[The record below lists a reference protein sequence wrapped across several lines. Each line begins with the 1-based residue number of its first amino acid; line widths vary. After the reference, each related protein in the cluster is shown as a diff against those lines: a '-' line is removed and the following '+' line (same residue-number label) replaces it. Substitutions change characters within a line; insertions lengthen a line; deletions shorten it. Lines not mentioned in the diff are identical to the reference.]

1 MSAPILATKLYIP
14 PPRPKAVLR
23 PRLVERLNEGLAAG
37 CKLTLISAPAGFGKT
52 TLVSEWIAGCGR
64 GEPKAR
70 VAWLSLDEGDSNPAR
85 FLAYLV
91 AALQTIFAGIGAG
104 VLAALESPQPPT
116 TEALL
121 TALINEI
128 TAIPHDPSTGS
139 GQRFILVLDDYH
151 VIDARPVDAPASV
164 DDVLAFLLEHLP
176 PQMHLVVAT
185 REDPPLPLARHRA
198 RGQLTELRAAE
209 LRFTPTE
216 AAEFLNRTM
225 GLGLSADDVTALD
238 ARTEG
243 WIAGLQLAAL
253 ALQGP
258 LSLQGRAD
266 TASFIESF
274 TGTHHFMMD
283 YLLEEVLQRQ
293 TAEIQAFLLGTAI
306 LDRLCGP
313 LCEAV
318 LYGDAA
324 RHPTPSGS
332 GQTLLACLERA
343 NLFIVPLDN
352 DRHWYRYHRLF
363 ADLLRERLQQSAA
376 GVADYH
382 LRASHW
388 YQANGY
394 LAEAFQHAAAA
405 RDLERAAE
413 LAEQAWPGMED
424 TFQTTVWLGW
434 IKQLPADVTRVRP
447 VLCTQLGWAFSLAG
461 EPETS
466 ERHLQ
471 NAERAL
477 AGAADRAEFKPLPGN
492 IALARAYNAQ
502 ARGQVADTVKYAEL
516 AQQLI
521 PAEDVYLR
529 AQAVISLEITHWASG
544 ELTAARRAL
553 DDWMNAMRQIGNDV
567 FVIATAFAVAD
578 IQIAQGLLREARRTY
593 EQSLQLAAE
602 AGPEAQAITAHHHLG
617 LALLYRE
624 LGHAQ
629 EFAQHWQKA
638 AELGQRTT
646 IADWPHRWHVAQA
659 RVKTSEG
666 DFDAALDLLDAA
678 QRVYVK
684 STVPDLRPVEAL
696 KAQVYL
702 RQGRLSKA
710 QAWVR
715 ARDLTVNDDLSYLRE
730 FEHLTLARILM
741 ATSSNRQASELLERL
756 RQAAEAQDRMGS
768 VLEILL
774 TQALAYRAQ
783 GDTTAAFAALERGL
797 ALAKPE
803 GYLRLFVDEGEMM
816 RSLILDFRFWM
827 EKRGPREGQNL
838 IGYVDKLLAAFA
850 RPAIPESEVE
860 NQRSEILEPL
870 SPRELE
876 VLQLIGQG
884 LSNQEI
890 ADRLYLALSTV
901 KGYTRTLFDKL
912 QVERRTEAV
921 ARARAL
927 GWL

>member
-1 MSAPILATKLYIP
+1 MIDQLLATKLYIP
-14 PPRPKAVLR
+14 PVRANRVAR
-23 PRLVERLNEGLAAG
+23 PRLLQRLDEGLSQGAR
-37 CKLTLISAPAGFGKT
+37 LTLISASAGFGKT
-52 TLVSEWIAGCGR
+52 TLVSEWLAGR
-64 GEPKAR
+64 GGMTPPLPA
-70 VAWLSLDEGDSNPAR
+70 AWLSLDEGDNDPTR

-104 VLAALESPQPPT
+104 VLAVLQSPQPPPAESILT
-116 TEALL
+116 TLL
-121 TALINEI
+121 NDI
-128 TAIPHDPSTGS
+128 TTISD
-139 GQRFILVLDDYH
+139 RFILVLDDYH
-151 VIDARPVDAPASV
+151 VVDSQPVDQALV
-164 DDVLAFLLEHLP
+164 FLVEHLP
-176 PQMHLVVAT
+176 PQMHLVIAT
-185 REDPPLPLARHRA
+185 REDPPLPLARLRA
-198 RGQLTELRAAE
+198 RGQLTELRAAD

-216 AAEFLNRTM
+216 AAEFLNQVM
-225 GLGLSADDVTALD
+225 GLTLSADDIAALET
-238 ARTEG
+238 RTEG
-243 WIAGLQLAAL
+243 WIAGLQLAVL
-253 ALQGP
+253 SMQGHP
-258 LSLQGRAD
+258 DAAG
-266 TASFIESF
+266 FIKSF
-274 TGTHHFMMD
+274 TGSHHFVLD
-283 YLLEEVLQRQ
+283 YLVEEVLGQQSASVQ
-293 TAEIQAFLLGTAI
+293 TFLLRTSI

-313 LCEAV
+313 LCDAV
-318 LYGDAA
+318 LLAPAA
-324 RHPTPSGS
+324 S
-332 GQTLLACLERA
+332 GQETLEYLERA

-352 DRHWYRYHRLF
+352 ERRWYRYHHLF
-363 ADLLRERLQQSAA
+363 AELLRQRLQQSTADL
-376 GVADYH
+376 ADYH

-394 LAEAFQHAAAA
+394 LAEAFQHAVAA
-405 RDLERAAE
+405 RAFERAAE
-413 LAEQAWPGMED
+413 LAEQAWPSMDG
-424 TFQTTVWLGW
+424 TFQTPAWLGW

-447 VLCTQLGWAFSLAG
+447 LLCTQLGWAFSDAG

-471 NAERAL
+471 NAEAAL
-477 AGAADRAEFKPLPGN
+477 AGAADRAECKPLPGS

-502 ARGQVADTVKYAEL
+502 VQGRAADTVRYAEL

-521 PAEDVYLR
+521 PEEDLYRR
-529 AQAVISLEITHWASG
+529 AQAMIMLEFTHWANG
-544 ELTAARRAL
+544 DLEAALRAL
-553 DDWMNAMRQIGNDV
+553 DDWMNVMRQIGNDV

-578 IQIAQGLLREARRTY
+578 IQIAQGRLREARRTY
-593 EQSLQLAAE
+593 EQSLQLAAD

-624 LGHAQ
+624 LGHAE

-659 RVKTSEG
+659 RVKASEG

-702 RQGRLSKA
+702 GQGRLSKA
-710 QAWVR
+710 QAWAR
-715 ARDLTVNDDLSYLRE
+715 ARGLAANDDLSYLRE
-730 FEHLTLARILM
+730 FEYLTLARILM
-741 ATSSNRQASELLERL
+741 AAGSNRQASTLLERL

-783 GDTTAAFAALERGL
+783 DDTMAAFAALERGL
-797 ALAKPE
+797 ALAEPE
-803 GYLRLFVDEGEMM
+803 GYLRLFVDEGEAM
-816 RSLILDFRFWM
+816 RLLMLDFRFRI
-827 EKRGPREGQNL
+827 EKRGPGEGRSL

-850 RPAIPESEVE
+850 RPAVTRPESKD
-860 NQRSEILEPL
+860 QKSEILEPL

-876 VLQLIGQG
+876 VLQLINQG

-890 ADRLYLALSTV
+890 ADRLFLALSTV

-912 QVERRTEAV
+912 QVQRRTEAI
-921 ARARAL
+921 ARAREL
-927 GWL
+927 SLL

>member
-1 MSAPILATKLYIP
+1 
-14 PPRPKAVLR
+14 
-23 PRLVERLNEGLAAG
+23 
-37 CKLTLISAPAGFGKT
+37 
-52 TLVSEWIAGCGR
+52 
-64 GEPKAR
+64 
-70 VAWLSLDEGDSNPAR
+70 
-85 FLAYLV
+85 
-91 AALQTIFAGIGAG
+91 
-104 VLAALESPQPPT
+104 
-116 TEALL
+116 
-121 TALINEI
+121 
-128 TAIPHDPSTGS
+128 
-139 GQRFILVLDDYH
+139 
-151 VIDARPVDAPASV
+151 
-164 DDVLAFLLEHLP
+164 
-176 PQMHLVVAT
+176 
-185 REDPPLPLARHRA
+185 
-198 RGQLTELRAAE
+198 
-209 LRFTPTE
+209 
-216 AAEFLNRTM
+216 
-225 GLGLSADDVTALD
+225 
-238 ARTEG
+238 
-243 WIAGLQLAAL
+243 
-253 ALQGP
+253 
-258 LSLQGRAD
+258 
-266 TASFIESF
+266 
-274 TGTHHFMMD
+274 MMD
-283 YLLEEVLQRQ
+283 YLLEEVLQQQ
-293 TAEIQAFLLGTAI
+293 TAEVQAFLLGTSV

-313 LCEAV
+313 LCDAVMDEGRKTKDEGQMAGDAPVSSSVLRPSSAV
-318 LYGDAA
+318 LEY
-324 RHPTPSGS
+324 
-332 GQTLLACLERA
+332 LERA

-352 DRHWYRYHRLF
+352 DRQWYRYHRLF
-363 ADLLRERLQQSAA
+363 ADLLRQRLQQSPAD
-376 GVADYH
+376 VADYH

-388 YQANGY
+388 HQANGY
-394 LAEAFQHAAAA
+394 LAEAFQHAVAA
-405 RDLERAAE
+405 RAFERAAE
-413 LAEQAWPGMED
+413 LAEQAWPSMED
-424 TFQTTVWLGW
+424 TFQTPAWLGW

-461 EPETS
+461 EPEIS

-477 AGAADRAEFKPLPGN
+477 AGAADRAEFKPLPGS

-624 LGHAQ
+624 LGNA
-629 EFAQHWQKA
+629 EECAQHWQKA
-638 AELGQRTT
+638 EELGQRTT

-659 RVKTSEG
+659 RVKASEG
-666 DFDAALDLLDAA
+666 DFDAALDLLDEA

-715 ARDLTVNDDLSYLRE
+715 ARGLAVNDDLSYLRE
-730 FEHLTLARILM
+730 FEYLTLARILM
-741 ATSSNRQASELLERL
+741 AASSNRQASELLERL

-783 GDTTAAFAALERGL
+783 GDTMAAFAALERGL
-797 ALAKPE
+797 ALAQPE
-803 GYLRLFVDEGEMM
+803 GYFRLFVDEGEVM

-827 EKRGPREGQNL
+827 EKRGPREGRSL
-838 IGYVDKLLAAFA
+838 IGYVDELLAAFA
-850 RPAIPESEVE
+850 RPAIPQSEIE
-860 NQRSEILEPL
+860 DQETEILEPL

-876 VLQLIGQG
+876 VLQLISQG

-890 ADRLYLALSTV
+890 ADRLFLALSTV
-901 KGYTRTLFDKL
+901 KGYTRTIFDKL
-912 QVERRTEAV
+912 QVQRRTEAV